1 MKQKDRKKVSLNRE
15 KFLAER
21 ADMDVDKEEEKEFDD
36 SNAKRPVV
44 KRDFYIDEVLA
55 ITDDYIHLSHVKVL
69 GDELSRTRPRHSL
82 RHPNRCRYES
92 LSRPGL
98 SRAARSFPRPALRSS
113 SSWARSR
120 LFDCRY
126 AQLPKPSGGW

>member
-44 KRDFYIDEVLA
+44 KKDFYTDEVLA
-55 ITDDYIHLSHVKVL
+55 IAADYIHLSHVKVL
-69 GDELSRTRPRHSL
+69 AT
-82 RHPNRCRYES
+82 N
-92 LSRPGL
+92 
-98 SRAARSFPRPALRSS
+98 
-113 SSWARSR
+113 
-120 LFDCRY
+120 
-126 AQLPKPSGGW
+126 